1 MEERLGNIIFEGLV
15 SQIERTNDALQN
27 NARLVI
33 NRHVTA
39 KAWLTGYYR
48 LFYLTYPQLGSVISD
63 FLIHLPFGQSLI
75 SQLLLPSAKANIYI
89 GTKTLSLMW

>member
-1 MEERLGNIIFEGLV
+1 MEERLENITFEGLI

-39 KAWLTGYYR
+39 KA
-48 LFYLTYPQLGSVISD
+48 
-63 FLIHLPFGQSLI
+63 
-75 SQLLLPSAKANIYI
+75 
-89 GTKTLSLMW
+89 